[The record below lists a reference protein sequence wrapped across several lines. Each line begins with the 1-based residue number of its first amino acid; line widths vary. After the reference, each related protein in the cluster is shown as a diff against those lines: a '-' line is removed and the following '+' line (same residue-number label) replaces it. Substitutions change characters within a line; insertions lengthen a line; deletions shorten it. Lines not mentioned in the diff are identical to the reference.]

1 MKRNSSGLR
10 GGGSGHFLQAFIPR
24 APSPE
29 PRTLSSAGFTLLELM
44 VVLAVLA
51 VTAAIVLPRLPAP
64 EATELKRSARGLAVL
79 LRTIDTEATTRKTTY
94 RLTFDLGLEQLRV
107 RELRGGEEAMPG
119 EARLARPVL
128 ADGIALEDV
137 RLPRLGTVTSG
148 QVQIDIGPG
157 GLNEFLT
164 VHLLAPAGK
173 QYTVMAFPQTGKVT
187 VSEGYL
193 EKAL

>member
-1 MKRNSSGLR
+1 MVNGK
-10 GGGSGHFLQAFIPR
+10 GSGFYRSLIIGPR
-24 APSPE
+24 S
-29 PRTLSSAGFTLLELM
+29 LSSAGFTLIELL

-51 VTAAIVLPRLPAP
+51 MAAAIVLPRLPAT
-64 EATELKRSARGLAVL
+64 EAADLKRSARGMAAL
-79 LRTIDTEATTRKTTY
+79 LRTIDNEAITKKTTY

-107 RELRGGEEAMPG
+107 REMRGGEETMPG
-119 EARLARPVL
+119 DVRLTRPVL

-137 RLPRLGTVTSG
+137 RLPRLGTVSSG

-164 VHLLAPAGK
+164 IHLLSPAGK
-173 QYTVMAFPQTGKVT
+173 QFTVMAFPQTGKVT
-187 VSEGYL
+187 VVEGYI